1 MAAAASVVCA
11 GLAFAGPASADT
23 ATFSNNAPTGIC
35 SAGYA
40 SPYPST
46 IAVSGTSG
54 PLSKVTVSLGQ
65 YLSGSTAVDMLLV
78 SPSGKTTLILS
89 DVQGESPID
98 LTLDDDASQTAPPI
112 GAASGAYK
120 PTDNDGQ
127 ATNSDTFDNGAPAPP
142 YGDTLAALNGDDAN
156 GDWKLYVA
164 ENQAMAPCSPDG
176 SIANWSLNIT
186 TTPPPPPPPPPTP
199 DPTPAPEPTPP
210 PAAPVDPTAPQVQ
223 SAEFVNP
230 PVAGQYDV
238 LHVVARDPDSLVTG
252 LLVDFGENLGLWAES
267 ACIAGQA
274 PKGGTVSFDVPFRYL
289 GAGEHTI
296 TITILSGG
304 CGEAQATQ
312 ITKTITVG
320 GAAARRAHIS
330 AVSLPIGPPP
340 ASKCKNALLSPTRAK
355 TKLIVAALL
364 CLMTEQRAKF
374 KLKPVTNSKR
384 LSAAALTH
392 TRAMILGQFFAHQGP
407 KEPALVARLR
417 KVKYSGAAGE
427 NIGAGAGSL
436 GSPAAM
442 VDGWMHSPLHRA
454 NLLSK
459 RWKAVGV
466 GFVAQYPVKTLA
478 QPVATYTTDFAP
490 KP

>member
-1 MAAAASVVCA
+1 QTQTFTNSTTMALFDAGDAAPYPTTLDVSGMQGTLSGATVTLKSLTMNASDLDFMLVSPAGRTVVFLSDAAGGASMADLTFDDAAASQYP
-11 GLAFAGPASADT
+11 GGAFEGPAT
-23 ATFSNNAPTGIC
+23 
-35 SAGYA
+35 Y
-40 SPYPST
+40 
-46 IAVSGTSG
+46 
-54 PLSKVTVSLGQ
+54 Q
-65 YLSGSTAVDMLLV
+65 
-78 SPSGKTTLILS
+78 
-89 DVQGESPID
+89 
-98 LTLDDDASQTAPPI
+98 
-112 GAASGAYK
+112 
-120 PTDNDGQ
+120 PTDNDGG
-127 ATNSDTFDNGAPAPP
+127 TFLGDDFDNGAPAAPN
-142 YGDTLAALNGDDAN
+142 GTTMSALNGDDPN
-156 GDWKLYVA
+156 GTWKLYVA
-164 ENQAMAPCSPDG
+164 ANGQGGSPSEIGSLQGWSITLTTTSPD
-176 SIANWSLNIT
+176 
-186 TTPPPPPPPPPTP
+186 PPPPPPPPPTP
-199 DPTPAPEPTPP
+199 DPTPPTEPTPP

-223 SAEFVNP
+223 SADFVNP

-296 TITILSGG
+296 TITVLSGG

-312 ITKTITVG
+312 ITKTVTVG
-320 GAAARRAHIS
+320 GAAARRAHVS

-355 TKLIVAALL
+355 TKLIVAAVL
-364 CLMTEQRAKF
+364 CLMNEQRAKF
-374 KLKPVTNSKR
+374 KLKPVKNSKR
-384 LSAAALTH
+384 LSTAALTH

-427 NIGAGAGSL
+427 NIGAGAGPL

-459 RWKAVGV
+459 RWKAVGI